1 MPYVESSRNLRFH
14 SSSVLYFFDYEYDNV
29 YLPSHVDHQPFYHA
43 RRPPTR
49 PVSPFFS
56 LSLQGLFHPC
66 DHDTI
71 HSLRGGSL
79 YSAPGNLFACEYL
92 NAPVL
97 GLKMLYSFSRHV
109 FACARLV
116 AVILE
121 YPSLPRI
128 TLLSIS
134 RAAFVL
140 YTPPHLSCLAP
151 ASCLSRLTLFPQ
163 PIIVVSY
170 FSLCLKI
177 DSDCHDLDSEPPI
190 ALQASSPFGGSD
202 ITICCGE
209 GQRTSIESK

>member
-14 SSSVLYFFDYEYDNV
+14 GSSVLYFCDYEYDNV
-29 YLPSHVDHQPFYHA
+29 YLPSHVNHQPFFYHA

-56 LSLQGLFHPC
+56 LSLQGLFRPRN
-66 DHDTI
+66 HDAI
-71 HSLRGGSL
+71 HSLNEGLL
-79 YSAPGNLFACEYL
+79 YGAPGNLFACEYL

-97 GLKMLYSFSRHV
+97 GLKMLYAFSRHV
-109 FACARLV
+109 SECARLV

-151 ASCLSRLTLFPQ
+151 ASCPSPLTLFPQ

-177 DSDCHDLDSEPPI
+177 DSDCHDLDSEPSI
-190 ALQASSPFGGSD
+190 ALQVPLVV
-202 ITICCGE
+202 
-209 GQRTSIESK
+209 RTLQSVVRGDSARA